1 MYSMLGYTQEGR
13 VMPKEWL
20 TTAIGGPHDQAHP
33 VRPVWSVHHVRQLA
47 AHSGRE
53 RARSPAWRR
62 LSQADCR
69 ADRSRDGRARQVRSG
84 QGVRR
89 APRTSRTDGPWQG
102 VQHPGHR
109 LRQGGDRRLVPPS
122 SRAPQPKRPSTQ
134 NIVYWALIVSIY
146 LVITGFYLQFRIFW
160 LPPLS

>member
-1 MYSMLGYTQEGR
+1 MLGYTQEGR

-33 VRPVWSVHHVRQLA
+33 VRQVRTVHDLRQLA

-53 RARSPAWRR
+53 RARPPAWCR

-69 ADRSRDGRARQVRSG
+69 AARPRDGRARQVGPRP
-84 QGVRR
+84 GVRR
-89 APRTSRTDGPWQG
+89 APRAARPHGSRQG
-102 VQHPGHR
+102 LQHPGHR
-109 LRQGGDRRLVPPS
+109 VRSGGDRCLVPPS

-146 LVITGFYLQFRIFW
+146 LVIIGFYLQFRIFW
-160 LPPLS
+160 LPRLT